1 MLHHLN
7 ENYILS
13 AKNLGINKR
22 TFNWIIDIFEHLN
35 FITTTNSE
43 KRFNNKGIFYAK
55 RASAYGVTVSYL
67 PTFAQLETLLK
78 GDPNKLWEKTANG
91 DESHVYRY
99 MNVWGSG
106 GAHSTYFK
114 KIDEIIMENDKFI
127 HKNIKDYILYVSDV
141 KNLSKNTSL
150 SYERDLKKFAA
161 FINSLNISQYN
172 QIDDEVCSAWIG
184 DLYTSG
190 NNPRSI
196 QRHLS
201 SAKGFFRFLKK
212 NGLISSSPL
221 DLVTAPKI
229 ANTLPD
235 ILSPEDVEQLL
246 NFKPSSVIEIRDM
259 AIVELMYSSGLRVSE
274 AININITD
282 FEDDM
287 TFLRV
292 LGKGSKTRLVPL
304 GKFAIKAVENW
315 LNERKKISNDTE
327 ALFLNSKGSRL
338 SIRSVQLRLKKMAI
352 KQGLPPIHPHMLR
365 HSFATHML
373 ESSGDLRTIQELLG
387 HSSLSTTQIYTKL
400 DYQHLAKIYDEAHP
414 RAKNE

>member
-1 MLHHLN
+1 
-7 ENYILS
+7 
-13 AKNLGINKR
+13 
-22 TFNWIIDIFEHLN
+22 
-35 FITTTNSE
+35 
-43 KRFNNKGIFYAK
+43 
-55 RASAYGVTVSYL
+55 
-67 PTFAQLETLLK
+67 
-78 GDPNKLWEKTANG
+78 
-91 DESHVYRY
+91 
-99 MNVWGSG
+99 
-106 GAHSTYFK
+106 
-114 KIDEIIMENDKFI
+114 MENDKFI

-184 DLYTSG
+184 HLYTSG

-235 ILSPEDVEQLL
+235 VLSPEDVEQLL

-327 ALFLNSKGSRL
+327 ALFLNSKGNRL
-338 SIRSVQLRLKKMAI
+338 SVRSVQLRLKKMAI